1 MAQNWE
7 KRLRKPMKK
16 VEEKFGGKGK
26 SAYLC
31 TRF

>member
-1 MAQNWE
+1 MAQNGE
-7 KRLRKPMKK
+7 KWLRKPMKK
-16 VEEKFGGKGK
+16 VAEKFGGKGK